1 MIEHV
6 VDGCNCSGKRC
17 PGCEQVKCR
26 GVFDPS
32 LLRFDGLQPYCGECR
47 REKRRES
54 HGRDTNRE
62 ANKRWCQNH
71 RDYNRERNR
80 PHVRNYW
87 ERNQEKY
94 RAQSRAYYEANQ
106 DRLREQKDTYR
117 RNNLEAYA
125 VREANR
131 RARKAKAGGSFTQQ
145 EWHDLCAYYDY
156 TCLRC
161 VTPVKGH
168 HLSGEQSPTSS
179 GNGSMP
185 NVSLTPERAVK
196 DQSMTRRPGRAM
208 VPANRSVSQGNLDMV
223 KASFLC
229 HTEE

>member
-161 VTPVKGH
+161 GRQEPDI
-168 HLSGEQSPTSS
+168 E
-179 GNGSMP
+179 
-185 NVSLTPERAVK
+185 LTVDHVIPL
-196 DQSMTRRPGRAM
+196 
-208 VPANRSVSQGNLDMV
+208 SQGGSNDISNLQP
-223 KASFLC
+223 LC
-229 HTEE
+229 GACNTRKHTKTIDYRQTFRR